1 MQFFWGSDAT
11 LGHWLAMTIAPVEQ
25 WQFDTTRVGR
35 RVHVYEEL
43 ASTNTLAAE
52 LPVRVP
58 DELDG
63 MIVLARHQT
72 AGRGRFGRTWRSRPG
87 SSVLMSVVLV
97 LPPDLRRPSI
107 LTAWAAVAVGEAVRE
122 LAGVQAQIKWPNDLL
137 IRGKKVCGILIEQ
150 GVGAGAANQPLFRTV
165 VGIGLNLNQT
175 AAEFAAAGL
184 PDATSLGTE
193 AGVEFDLRSAADALV
208 RHLDAEYCRLLDG
221 ERVAV
226 ETDWKWRTGL
236 LGRQVIIEL
245 TDGTRIAGRMREMG
259 FAGLEVEASDGQVRV
274 IVPEAVEHVR
284 AE

>member
-1 MQFFWGSDAT
+1 
-11 LGHWLAMTIAPVEQ
+11 MTIAPAEE

-43 ASTNTLAAE
+43 DSTNTFAMG
-52 LPVRVP
+52 LPASGP
-58 DELDG
+58 DDLDG
-63 MIVLARHQT
+63 LVILTRHQT
-72 AGRGRFGRTWRSRPG
+72 AGRGRFGRAWRSRPG
-87 SSVLMSVVLV
+87 SSVLMSVVLIP
-97 LPPDLRRPSI
+97 PPDLRRPAI
-107 LTAWAAVAVGEAVRE
+107 LTAWAAVAVGGAVRE
-122 LAGVQAQIKWPNDLL
+122 LAGVQPRIKWPNDLL

-150 GVGAGAANQPLFRTV
+150 GVNAGPANQLLFRTV

-193 AGVEFDLRSAADALV
+193 AGVEFDLCTAANALI

-259 FAGLEVEASDGQVRV
+259 FAGLELEASDGQVRV
-274 IVPEAVEHVR
+274 IVPEAVEHVW